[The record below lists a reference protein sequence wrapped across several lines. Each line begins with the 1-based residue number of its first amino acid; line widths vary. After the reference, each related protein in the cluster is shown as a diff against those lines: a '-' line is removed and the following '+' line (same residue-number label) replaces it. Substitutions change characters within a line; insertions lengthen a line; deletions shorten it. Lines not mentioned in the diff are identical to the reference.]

1 MKELILKM
9 FRKNIKFQ
17 DVDREF
23 TITREIPQPIR
34 NVNPKDQMRIVETLR
49 KLPVGSSFPIR
60 NELEYTV
67 RKMAQIYFPEYK
79 LVIRNMGT
87 AKRVFRLA

>member
-1 MKELILKM
+1 MKNLILRM

-17 DVDREF
+17 DVDSEF

-67 RKMAQIYFPEYK
+67 RKMAQIYFPGYK

-87 AKRVFRLA
+87 SKRVFRLA